1 MHVIYIDCFVIFST
15 LNYFKDKSHS
25 FLNLSGIISIINAVL
40 KLHPVDKAVEY
51 VNNWMYSSVYCVRN
65 EEMLQNVVFNYRVFH
80 RNSENYK

>member
-1 MHVIYIDCFVIFST
+1 MHVIYIDYFVIFST

-51 VNNWMYSSVYCVRN
+51 VNNSMNINGYCAD
-65 EEMLQNVVFNYRVFH
+65 FPI
-80 RNSENYK
+80 